1 MFFLQ
6 FFQGIYTFFITDPT
20 RAWGRLLLVFIGIML
35 IWLAY
40 KHVLEPLIML
50 PLGIGMIAVN
60 AGLMVLE
67 VSTAS
72 GGTITT
78 GLYQTAHGP
87 VGNLFINPSLS
98 NVDELSAFLQVDFL
112 QPIYTYMFSNG
123 LIACLVFLGIGAITD
138 IDILL
143 ARPGMSF
150 FLAIFAEL
158 GTILVLPIA
167 MSMGFHPGNAA
178 ATALI
183 GGADG
188 PMVLYGSLQMAPDLF
203 IPITIVAYVYLGIT
217 YAGYP
222 FLARIIPRK
231 MRGIEMN
238 WREIPTVSAG
248 KKFTFCIA
256 TFTLL
261 SFLFPVATP
270 LFASFFLGL
279 AIKEAK
285 ITRFVEF
292 LSGPLLYGST
302 LFLGFTL
309 GALLG
314 VDIIFDSKLLLLLVL
329 GVIALLLSGLGGI
342 IGGLIY
348 SKFSKKPFNP
358 LLGLAAVSCV
368 PTTAK
373 VAQKCAYS
381 VNKKAMILNFA
392 MGPNVAGV
400 ITTAIITGIYIA
412 GVRGGFLA

>member
-1 MFFLQ
+1 MFFLE
-6 FFQGIYTFFITDPT
+6 FFQGIYTFTLNEPQVVI
-20 RAWGRLLLVFIGIML
+20 GRLLLVALGIFL
-35 IWLAY
+35 IWMAY
-40 KHVLEPLIML
+40 RKVLEPLIML

-67 VSTAS
+67 A
-72 GGTITT
+72 GN
-78 GLYQTAHGP
+78 
-87 VGNLFINPSLS
+87 VGNLFINPMESS
-98 NVDELSAFLQVDFL
+98 NFEEIMYFLQIDFL
-112 QPIYTYMFSNG
+112 QPVYTFMFTNG
-123 LIACLVFLGIGAITD
+123 LIACLVFMGIGAITD

-150 FLAIFAEL
+150 FLAMFAEL
-158 GTILVLPIA
+158 GTIVTLPIA
-167 MSMGFHPGNAA
+167 IAMGFPNGEAA

-188 PMVLYGSLQMAPDLF
+188 PMVLYGSLRMAPDLF
-203 IPITIVAYVYLGIT
+203 VPITIVAYVYLGIT
-217 YAGYP
+217 YAGFP
-222 FLARIIPRK
+222 FLAKILPKK
-231 MRGIEMN
+231 MRATEMN
-238 WREIPTVSAG
+238 WREIPQVSAG
-248 KKFTFCIA
+248 KKFAFCIA

-261 SFLFPVATP
+261 AFLFPVATP

-279 AIKEAK
+279 AIKEAG

-309 GALLG
+309 GALMG
-314 VDIIFDSKLLLLLVL
+314 VDVLFDPKVGLLLLL
-329 GVIALLLSGLGGI
+329 GVIALVLSGLGGLA
-342 IGGLIY
+342 GGYIY
-348 SKFSKKPFNP
+348 AKLSKKPFNP

-381 VNKKAMILNFA
+381 VNKRAMILPFA

-412 GVRGGFLA
+412 GVNRGFLG